1 MRIAP
6 LGAAALVLLATSACA
21 PAARSAP
28 AAVAAPVSAGD
39 TTRVPPTIW
48 SSGGIL
54 ETTLGIVPGNVV
66 LGATTFRRN
75 LYQSG
80 RAPGT
85 ILPPTMRLNPGDSLN
100 LTVVN
105 GMVPAI
111 DSIYEGNSLTNFH
124 FHGFNVT
131 PKAPAGDQVVTVHY
145 TTGQRHTYAF
155 RLPDTHPVGMHWY
168 HPHPHG
174 NSDAQVGG
182 GMSGAFLVGDLRKR
196 TSDPTMAE
204 RVMLFKE
211 FQPWGPNHS
220 GGAIMT
226 LNGDSAALYTIPA
239 GGRQLWHMGN
249 LGADSYTGIK
259 VVSARTGAVIPMLV
273 LAADGN
279 PVAVAQAADSVLLTP
294 GQRWEVVVTAPRTVG
309 DTLRLVNTYQTNNVN
324 GDVGHVLG
332 RVAVVGPAV
341 SPAPLT
347 VTPDASVTQTMRA
360 LRNARVAATQNV
372 AFTIDTAG
380 RFMINGLTYSPT
392 RIDVRVALGDTLEWV
407 LQNPD
412 VTDPALTNDHH
423 VFHIHQGDFLVTS
436 VNGQTVDSNGT
447 QDRVNLETGDT
458 VRARMAFSEGF
469 QTGLY
474 VFHCHILFHEDN
486 GMMQNICVYPASEKG
501 DGGQSWC
508 QRQLSSSS
516 HAMR

>member
-1 MRIAP
+1 MNVRNDF
-6 LGAAALVLLATSACA
+6 LAAALLLAATSACA
-21 PAARSAP
+21 PAAP
-28 AAVAAPVSAGD
+28 AAFPAPVAAGD

-48 SSGGIL
+48 ASGGTL
-54 ETTLGIVPGNVV
+54 RTTLAMAPGNVV
-66 LGATTFRRN
+66 IGGETFRRN

-80 RAPGT
+80 NAVPS
-85 ILPPTMRLNPGDSLN
+85 ILPPTMRLNPGDSLE

-105 GMVPAI
+105 AMVPAV
-111 DSIYEGNSLTNFH
+111 DSIYEGKSNTNFH

-131 PKAPAGDQVVTVHY
+131 PRPPSGDQVVTVHY
-145 TTGQRHTYAF
+145 TAGQRHTYAF
-155 RLPDTHPVGMHWY
+155 RLPDSHPVGMHWY

-182 GMSGAFLVGDLRKR
+182 GMSGAFLIGDLRQR
-196 TSDPTMAE
+196 TSDRAMAE

-226 LNGDSAALYTIPA
+226 LNGDSAARYTIPA

-249 LGADSYTGIK
+249 VGADSYTGIK
-259 VVSARTGAVIPMLV
+259 VVSARTGAVVPMIV

-279 PVAVAQAADSVLLTP
+279 PVAEPQSVDSVLLTP
-294 GQRWEVVVTAPRTVG
+294 GQRWEVVVMAPRTVG

-324 GDVGHVLG
+324 GDVGHVLA

-341 SPAPLT
+341 SPPTLT
-347 VTPDASVTQTMRA
+347 IRSDEQVARTVEA
-360 LRNARVAATQNV
+360 LRNARIAATENV

-380 RFMINGLTYSPT
+380 RFMINGLTYDPS

-407 LQNPD
+407 IQNPR
-412 VTDPALTNDHH
+412 VTDPGLINDHH
-423 VFHIHQGDFLVTS
+423 VFHIHQGDFLVTQ
-436 VNGQTVDSNGT
+436 VNGRTVDGNGT
-447 QDRVNLETGDT
+447 QDRVNLETGDV
-458 VRARMAFSEGF
+458 VRMRMAFDESF
-469 QTGLY
+469 QTGLL

-508 QRQLSSSS
+508 QRQLTQPMA
-516 HAMR
+516 H

>member
-6 LGAAALVLLATSACA
+6 LGAAAALLLAATSACA
-21 PAARSAP
+21 PAARP
-28 AAVAAPVSAGD
+28 AALPAPGAAGD
-39 TTRVPPTIW
+39 TTRGPPTLW
-48 SSGGIL
+48 ASGGTL
-54 ETTLGIVPGNVV
+54 KTTLSMLPGEVV
-66 LGATTFRRN
+66 IGATKFRRN
-75 LYQSG
+75 LYQNG
-80 RAPGT
+80 TAAPT

-105 GMVPAI
+105 AMVPGI
-111 DSIYEGNSLTNFH
+111 DTIYEGNSTTNFH

-131 PKAPAGDQVVTVHY
+131 PKAPTGDQVVTVHY
-145 TTGQRHTYAF
+145 TTGQWNTYAF
-155 RLPDTHPVGMHWY
+155 RLPATHPVGMHWY

-182 GMSGAFLVGDLRKR
+182 GMSGAFLVGDLRQR
-196 TSDPTMAE
+196 TSDPGMAE

-259 VVSARTGAVIPMLV
+259 VVSARTGAVVPMTV

-279 PVAVAQAADSVLLTP
+279 PVAVAQTADSVLLTP
-294 GQRWEVVVTAPRTVG
+294 GQRWEVVVTAPAAVG
-309 DTLRLVNTYQTNNVN
+309 DTLRLVNTYQTTNVN
-324 GDVGHVLG
+324 GNVGHVLG

-341 SPAPLT
+341 TPAPLT
-347 VTPDASVTQTMRA
+347 VAPDSSVMRAMQA

-380 RFMINGLTYSPT
+380 HFMINGQTYSAS
-392 RIDVRVALGDTLEWV
+392 RVDVRVALGDTLEWV
-407 LQNPD
+407 IANPD
-412 VTDPALTNDHH
+412 ESDPAMRNDHH

-458 VRARMAFSEGF
+458 VRARMAFNEGF
-469 QTGLY
+469 QAGLY
-474 VFHCHILFHEDN
+474 VFHCHVLFHEDN
-486 GMMQNICVYPASEKG
+486 GMMQNICVYPPSEKG
-501 DGGQSWC
+501 DDGASWC
-508 QRQLSSSS
+508 QRQLATSP